1 MRKVLKYVIYD
12 VFRSKMLIGYTL
24 LLFAMCSGMYYLGS
38 GDSKT
43 TVSLLHIVLLV
54 VPLISIIF
62 GTIHYYNSREFIE
75 LLMAQPIRRRRILLG
90 EYFGIT
96 FSLSVALLIGLG
108 VPIALWDFSESS
120 LILLLVGVLL
130 TFIFTALAFLASVRS
145 ADKAR
150 GIGSALLLWFYF
162 SVIYDALVLWLLS
175 SFSDY
180 PLEKP
185 VLILTAF
192 NPIDLGRVMVLLKLD
207 TSALMGYTGA
217 LYLDFFGSGA
227 GILYSLALLLV
238 WLILPLIF
246 SVKIFAKK
254 DM

>member
-12 VFRSKMLIGYTL
+12 VLRSKMVIGYTV
-24 LLFAMCSGMYYLGS
+24 LLFALCSGLYYLGS

-54 VPLISIIF
+54 VPLMSIVF

-90 EYFGIT
+90 EYLGLSC
-96 FSLSVALLIGLG
+96 SLATALIIGLG
-108 VPIALWDFSESS
+108 VPILMWDINETS
-120 LILLLVGVLL
+120 LYLLLVGVML

-145 ADKAR
+145 SDKAK
-150 GIGSALLLWFYF
+150 GIGTALLMWFYF
-162 SVIYDALVLWLLS
+162 SILYDGIVLWILS

-185 VLILTAF
+185 VLFLTAL
-192 NPIDLGRVMVLLKLD
+192 NPIDLGRVLVLLKLD

-217 LYLDFFGSGA
+217 LYQKFFGSGA
-227 GILYSLALLLV
+227 GIAYSFVFLIVWMLIPLLWSLK
-238 WLILPLIF
+238 IF
-246 SVKIFAKK
+246 SKK

>member
-1 MRKVLKYVIYD
+1 MRKILKYVIYD
-12 VFRSKMLIGYTL
+12 VFRSKMVIGYTA
-24 LLFAMCSGMYYLGS
+24 LLFALCSGLYYLGT

-54 VPLISIIF
+54 VPLMSIVF

-90 EYFGIT
+90 EYFGIS
-96 FSLSVALLIGLG
+96 FSLATALLIGLG
-108 VPIALWDFSESS
+108 IPILLWDMSETSFY
-120 LILLLVGVLL
+120 LLTVAILL

-150 GIGSALLLWFYF
+150 GIGSALLMWFYF
-162 SVIYDALVLWLLS
+162 SVLYDGIVLWILS
-175 SFSDY
+175 YFSDY
-180 PLEKP
+180 PLEKA
-185 VLILTAF
+185 VLVLTAM
-192 NPIDLGRVMVLLKLD
+192 NPIDLGRVLVLLKLD

-217 LYLDFFGSGA
+217 LYLKFFGSGA
-227 GILYSLALLLV
+227 GMVYSFVLLLV
-238 WLILPLIF
+238 WMVLPTVISVRIF
-246 SVKIFAKK
+246 SKK